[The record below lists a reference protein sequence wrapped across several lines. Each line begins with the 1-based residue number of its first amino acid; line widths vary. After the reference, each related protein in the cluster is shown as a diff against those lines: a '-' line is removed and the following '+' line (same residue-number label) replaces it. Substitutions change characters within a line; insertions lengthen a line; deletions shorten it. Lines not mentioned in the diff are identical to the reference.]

1 MSNKVIRLSVSEAAK
16 IFGIHERTIRRAI
29 KNHELHYVVVQGRYK
44 INFDSLLKWSQ
55 KNAVI
60 RNKTQKHGIGQFVEG
75 WKINNT
81 LYSPNP
87 KLVEEK
93 EETEEEADKE
103 TSEEQE

>member
-1 MSNKVIRLSVSEAAK
+1 MSTDKVIRLAVSEAAK

-55 KNAVI
+55 KNALI
-60 RNKTQKHGIGQFVEG
+60 RNKTEKFGIGQFVEK

-87 KLVEEK
+87 DLIKKKEEEK
-93 EETEEEADKE
+93 QK
-103 TSEEQE
+103 

>member
-1 MSNKVIRLSVSEAAK
+1 MPTQKVIRLSVSEAAK

-29 KNHELHYVVVQGRYK
+29 KEHELHYVVVQGRYK

-60 RNKTQKHGIGQFVEG
+60 RNKTERRGIGQFVEK
-75 WKINNT
+75 WRISNV

-87 KLVEEK
+87 GIVEKREEK
-93 EETEEEADKE
+93 DGRDPKNPNTPE
-103 TSEEQE
+103 

>member
-1 MSNKVIRLSVSEAAK
+1 MSTQKVIRLSVSEAAK

-29 KNHELHYVVVQGRYK
+29 KEHELHYVVVQGRYK

-60 RNKTQKHGIGQFVEG
+60 RNKTERHGIGQFVEK
-75 WKINNT
+75 WKISNV

-87 KLVEEK
+87 GIVDKKDGEK
-93 EETEEEADKE
+93 KE
-103 TSEEQE
+103 TPETPAA

>member
-1 MSNKVIRLSVSEAAK
+1 MSTQKVIRLSVSEAAK

-29 KNHELHYVVVQGRYK
+29 ADHELHYVVVQGRYK

-60 RNKTQKHGIGQFVEG
+60 RNKTERRGIGQFVEK
-75 WKINNT
+75 WKISNT

-87 KLVEEK
+87 ELLEKK
-93 EETEEEADKE
+93 EELLDKALPKDE
-103 TSEEQE
+103 I